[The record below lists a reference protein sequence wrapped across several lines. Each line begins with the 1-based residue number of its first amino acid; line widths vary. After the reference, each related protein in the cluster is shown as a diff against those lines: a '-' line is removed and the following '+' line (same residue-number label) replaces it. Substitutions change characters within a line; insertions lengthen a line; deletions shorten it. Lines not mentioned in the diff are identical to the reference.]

1 MVLVTVVQSQL
12 EEVGKIVDI
21 MGEQDNVVCLANS
34 SYLEVPNAGM
44 PRPESWAFSSCSLL

>member
-1 MVLVTVVQSQL
+1 MVLVAVVQSEL

-34 SYLEVPNAGM
+34 SDLEITN
-44 PRPESWAFSSCSLL
+44 RPESWAFSSCSLL